1 MTRQT
6 DRQVEVP
13 INKLTLLEFVGL
25 VFDTGVIHED
35 ELEGEHRTALNK
47 IDRYFY
53 ETISTA
59 FGNNVRPHI
68 PFK

>member
-1 MTRQT
+1 MNT
-6 DRQVEVP
+6 VA
-13 INKLTLLEFVGL
+13 LLELVGL

-35 ELEGEHRTALNK
+35 KLEDEHRTALNK

-59 FGNNVRPHI
+59 F
-68 PFK
+68 